1 MSPDRSR
8 QARGRF
14 GEDLAARW
22 YAERGWEILARNW
35 RPPGRGAGELDLVVR
50 NGEVVAFVEVKA
62 RRSGAYGLPV
72 EAVGPDKRARIRRL
86 AGAWLSVNG
95 DGRRRVRFDV
105 VSVLGTEIEVIED
118 AF

>member
-22 YAERGWEILARNW
+22 YTERGWEVLARNW
-35 RPPGRGAGELDLVVR
+35 RPPGRGAGELDLVVAR
-50 NGEVVAFVEVKA
+50 AGVVAFVEVKA
-62 RRSGAYGLPV
+62 RRSDAFGLPA
-72 EAVGPDKRARIRRL
+72 EAVGPDKQARIRRL
-86 AGAWLSVNG
+86 AGAWLAAHG
-95 DGRRRVRFDV
+95 DGRHRVRFDV
-105 VSVLGTEIEVIED
+105 VSVLGTEVRVIEA